1 MKKLK
6 NWLVCLVLAVCCF
19 SFVACGDK
27 NNVNLN
33 QKPNVSIEG
42 DFEQTEVA
50 QLSTTFGTKEAVVVE
65 NFDRYQVYMA
75 MELENYSQTTNM
87 AFELDENGMVQSMA
101 MKMSITAKSSSL
113 EVNSLDATCYYK
125 DSVFYIDTNVAGF
138 SLKCKFDMAKVA
150 ASGNDDYAEFTDM
163 LKEMN
168 ITALLSDLFDTMQN
182 NEYFNFEK
190 TEDNTKFKV
199 SKKADTTLPEEM
211 DCTDVSIEIE
221 LAENK
226 LSQMKCNVTS
236 ASESLEILLTK
247 TDKQIKY
254 PKSSSYIDITN
265 ELIAG

>member
-6 NWLVCLVLAVCCF
+6 NWIICLLLVVCCF
-19 SFVACGDK
+19 GFVACGDK
-27 NNVNLN
+27 NKVNLN
-33 QKPNVSIEG
+33 QKPNVAIVG
-42 DFEQTEVA
+42 DFQQTEVA
-50 QLSTTFGTKEAVVVE
+50 QLSTTFGTQEAVAVE

-87 AFELDENGMVQSMA
+87 AFELDENGVMQSMA
-101 MKMSITAKSSSL
+101 MKMSIIAQSTTF
-113 EVNSLDATCYYK
+113 EATCYYK
-125 DSVFYIDTNVAGF
+125 DKMFYINAPVAGF
-138 SLKCKFDMAKVA
+138 SIKCKFDLAKVA
-150 ASGNDDYAEFTDM
+150 ASGNVDYAEFTDM

-199 SKKADTTLPEEM
+199 SKKTDATLPEEM
-211 DCTDVSIEIE
+211 DCTDVSVEIE
-221 LAENK
+221 LSENK

-236 ASESLEILLTK
+236 EGESVEILLTK

-254 PKSSSYIDITN
+254 PKASSYIDITN